1 MKPKVVLDTNILLDL
16 FYFKDQSVEG
26 LLNGL
31 VAHKITAY
39 TCADIWAELEEVL
52 ARKPFNQTWEQ
63 IKAIRDL
70 NSSLFEWLT
79 PVVKRSGI
87 KCSDPDDQIFIE
99 LAVTV
104 APCYLITKDKDLLR
118 LSKRLLQAN
127 IQTLKKI
134 DDDLLQDN

>member
-1 MKPKVVLDTNILLDL
+1 MKPKLVLDTNILLDL

-26 LLNGL
+26 LLNSL
-31 VAHKITAY
+31 VEHKITAY

-52 ARKPFNQTWEQ
+52 ARKPFAQSFEQ
-63 IKAIRDL
+63 IKAIRDT

-79 PVVKRSGI
+79 PGVKKSGI

-99 LAVTV
+99 LAVTI

-127 IQTLKKI
+127 IQTLKKFG
-134 DDDLLQDN
+134 DDLLLDN